1 MDLPIKA
8 FCLNGDN
15 AKIEL
20 IITEILD
27 FPNTSIEGG
36 YDVKGILN
44 INIGCYFV
52 RYDNFIFATGVIY
65 RFLEG
70 LEKCYQDL
78 KGEAE
83 YRHLYERDL
92 EFTLEMT
99 SLGHAVINGTF
110 RENPAVSTKLDFEM
124 STDQTF
130 IKSAINDIKNVI
142 KGFGGYT
149 GLQGQ

>member
-1 MDLPIKA
+1 MDLPIRA
-8 FCLNGDN
+8 FCLSGDN

-20 IITEILD
+20 IITEIFG

-44 INIGCYFV
+44 IDIGCYFV
-52 RYDNFIFATGVIY
+52 RYDRFIFATGVIY
-65 RFLEG
+65 RLLEG
-70 LEKCYQDL
+70 LEKCYRDL
-78 KGEAE
+78 KGKAE

-92 EFTLEMT
+92 EFTLEMIN
-99 SLGHAVINGTF
+99 LGHAVIQGTF
-110 RENPAVSTKLDFEM
+110 RENPAVSNKLDFEM

-142 KGFGGYT
+142 KVFSGYT
-149 GLQGQ
+149 GLKGQ